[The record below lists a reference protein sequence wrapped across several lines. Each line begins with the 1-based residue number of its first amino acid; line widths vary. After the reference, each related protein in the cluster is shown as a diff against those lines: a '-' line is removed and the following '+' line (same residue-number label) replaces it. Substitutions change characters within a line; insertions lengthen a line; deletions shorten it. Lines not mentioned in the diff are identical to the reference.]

1 MKRGLKGIKWMS
13 LAIGVLLIITG
24 VIFYMNPMETL
35 VSLSYWLVAIF
46 IATGIM
52 RIVRYFVSDIFKHG
66 SFLIIGI
73 VEVLLGILM
82 IYTQPVTALT
92 LAVFI
97 GFWQLFTGVSEIA
110 TSLDLKNLDF
120 PRWWIGAVSGV
131 LGIILGFMLIKN
143 PGLSRILISVYAI
156 IYGITFISTFFAIN
170 SISKK
175 LDEFRGD

>member
-73 VEVLLGILM
+73 VEVLLGVLM
-82 IYTQPVTALT
+82 IYTQPITALT

-120 PRWWIGAVSGV
+120 PR
-131 LGIILGFMLIKN
+131 
-143 PGLSRILISVYAI
+143 
-156 IYGITFISTFFAIN
+156 
-170 SISKK
+170 
-175 LDEFRGD
+175 